1 MQASLHFENSPLF
14 FPNLKTTMGRQM
26 WYQNDQKSVKFNVA
40 VIVC

>member
-14 FPNLKTTMGRQM
+14 FSQSKNHYGRQM
-26 WYQNDQKSVKFNVA
+26 WYPNDQKSVKFNVA